1 MANHFRLYGRPLM
14 ADEVA
19 DGLSVTG
26 VLEGYTAGE
35 AYESR
40 LSINNPVGRCTV
52 EVIESTLPSGA
63 AVRVDNITKE
73 VVVKWAAFTEV
84 VDEETLV
91 PNGDFEAGDDG
102 TWVPGGGSNGEGWSI
117 GTGSDYDTDSGVYS
131 ARFANI
137 KTGGSDLLNPLIPA
151 EVNDYIRCTAE
162 VQQGASSKGK
172 AGARVSIIYRK
183 EDGTELQRNW
193 GNMVSS
199 GSNGNWHQSVAEG
212 AAPKDTKYVQVV
224 LSAFRSKQNKPLW
237 VDTVKWNHKYVLGQE
252 DDSDYYL
259 YIKVTDGAN
268 RVAYWRGGIG
278 IDATYIIAQLYP
290 IPVYDDALA
299 HMPSAQLT
307 LGAGANLP
315 DYVAAGMP
323 GVVSLTSRSA
333 VLRIAVPEDTS
344 SIAGMPYIAGL
355 SRQSVLNRLVLPKED
370 YSKTSMPT
378 INGGTSS
385 KVVVRTSGYID
396 NTKTSMPTIY
406 GMTKT

>member
-172 AGARVSIIYRK
+172 AGARVSIIYRR

-237 VDTVKWNHKYVLGQE
+237 VDTVKWNHKYVLGQN
-252 DDSDYYL
+252 DDSSYFL
-259 YIKVTDGAN
+259 SIKVTDGLN
-268 RVAYWRGGIG
+268 RVAYWSGRIEEQGIYV
-278 IDATYIIAQLYP
+278 TSKLYP
-290 IPVYDDALA
+290 FYQFDAAMLTSSFAGYSNIDMLPPVD
-299 HMPSAQLT
+299 ST
-307 LGAGANLP
+307 LVGSSFVSWEVRSSRQ
-315 DYVAAGMP
+315 DYVASPEYAELGSSFVGWEIKSIRKEYDAG
-323 GVVSLTSRSA
+323 SESA
-333 VLRIAVPEDTS
+333 
-344 SIAGMPYIAGL
+344 
-355 SRQSVLNRLVLPKED
+355 
-370 YSKTSMPT
+370 
-378 INGGTSS
+378 
-385 KVVVRTSGYID
+385 KVTSGFISFTLKQHPIVNQPLD
-396 NTKTSMPTIY
+396 ASAMAKSAFVSWSFA
-406 GMTKT
+406 